1 MINLTK
7 LKNQFEEIFFLGDL
21 KRGGSNLV
29 TKLEP
34 FKVWKMRPSPGKNSA
49 SCFRRRRKRLFL
61 ILAWLAWLT
70 MTIKFN
76 GVSYFGYRVFHVL
89 SYATTQPIWDK
100 QIDDNFTDIPFF
112 VTSKKRDVVNG

>member
-1 MINLTK
+1 MINLPK
-7 LKNQFEEIFFLGDL
+7 LKNQFIEIFFLGDF
-21 KRGGSNLV
+21 KHDGSNLV
-29 TKLEP
+29 SKLEP
-34 FKVWKMRPSPGKNSA
+34 FKVGKCVHPGKNSG
-49 SCFRRRRKRLFL
+49 SWFRRRRKRLFL
-61 ILAWLAWLT
+61 ILAWFAWLT

-112 VTSKKRDVVNG
+112 VTSKRREVVNG

>member
-7 LKNQFEEIFFLGDL
+7 LKNQFVEIFFLGDL
-21 KRGGSNLV
+21 EYGGSNLV
-29 TKLEP
+29 TKFEP
-34 FKVWKMRPSPGKNSA
+34 FGKCVHPGKNSA
-49 SCFRRRRKRLFL
+49 SCFRLRRKRLFL

-89 SYATTQPIWDK
+89 SYATTRPIWDK

-112 VTSKKRDVVNG
+112 VTSKRRDVVDG